1 MSQYLPDVHE
11 LLKTVQQHVREM
23 GAKLKGGDK
32 YDALVA
38 AYLLGICERELRLG
52 PAFNQAGKN
61 GLADFLKSDRS
72 VEELQKHLCEGIR
85 AGKHDEDWDELL
97 DLILTQTVNSVAVV
111 RPDHLVEADRPAKN

>member
-11 LLKTVQQHVREM
+11 LLKTVQQYVREM

-52 PAFNQAGKN
+52 PDFNQNEKN
-61 GLADFLKSDRS
+61 GLADFLKTGGS
-72 VEELQKHLCEGIR
+72 VEELQKRLCEGIR

-97 DLILTQTVNSVAVV
+97 DLVLAQTVNNVAVV
-111 RPDHLVEADRPAKN
+111 RPDHLSEIHRPNEN